1 PACGILRHVGDQA
14 AARLL
19 QALAL
24 QAQDVDAVDADPP
37 AGDAKAVARQ
47 AQKGHAHGA
56 LAGAGLSDEAEDLSA
71 CHAERDVFDDRCSA
85 SLGDNGQTFHDKAAV
100 VGSRVTAGVGHYLRE
115 SGHDVV
121 NSNALTD
128 AVSSPRSPP
137 NATRASASAKT
148 LVPTARMASRIA
160 GASTP
165 Q

>member
-1 PACGILRHVGDQA
+1 MDRDRLAQLSADPQRRVQPACGILRHVGDQP

-47 AQKGHAHGA
+47 AQKSHAHGA
-56 LAGAGLSDEAEDLSA
+56 LAGTRLSDQAQDLSA

-100 VGSRVTAGVGHYLRE
+100 VGSRVTAGVGHYLR
-115 SGHDVV
+115 
-121 NSNALTD
+121 
-128 AVSSPRSPP
+128 
-137 NATRASASAKT
+137 
-148 LVPTARMASRIA
+148 
-160 GASTP
+160 
-165 Q
+165 